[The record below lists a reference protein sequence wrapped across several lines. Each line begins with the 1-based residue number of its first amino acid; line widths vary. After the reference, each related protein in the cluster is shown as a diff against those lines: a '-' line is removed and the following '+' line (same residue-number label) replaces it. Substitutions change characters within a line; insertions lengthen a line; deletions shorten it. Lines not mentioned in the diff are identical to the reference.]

1 MKRREEAEELKRS
14 EAAEAERRS
23 KIVTFSQQRAI
34 DVALD
39 ARDARE
45 ESAPLPA
52 TEEEKAQLE
61 RIR

>member
-1 MKRREEAEELKRS
+1 MKAAD

-45 ESAPLPA
+45 ASVPVPP
-52 TEEEKAQLE
+52 TPEEAAQLE
-61 RIR
+61 SIK